1 MLFWSVYIS
10 LRDAVLI
17 SASHCVETSGSRMCF
32 ISTGKFELVRNL
44 CVLYFGLKNRLVVS
58 ARSGF
63 RFLRMKHLNLVL
75 WNNLCTCKL

>member
-44 CVLYFGLKNRLVVS
+44 CVLYFGLITDWLSV
-58 ARSGF
+58 
-63 RFLRMKHLNLVL
+63 LVL
-75 WNNLCTCKL
+75 VFDFSA